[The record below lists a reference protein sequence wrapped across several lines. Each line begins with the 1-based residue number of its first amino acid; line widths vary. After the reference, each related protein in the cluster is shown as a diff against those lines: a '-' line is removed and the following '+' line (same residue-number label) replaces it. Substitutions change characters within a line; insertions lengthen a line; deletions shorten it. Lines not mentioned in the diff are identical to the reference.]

1 MLFTVVAWITG
12 VSALMAFCY
21 KLPAARR
28 TGNDPALVALCV
40 YFLTS
45 ALSFLVD
52 LEPFRT
58 VLSGV
63 LRYPNITTVLSQ
75 AAVIVLTAA
84 QQVALVHW
92 ADPPDR
98 AHAESRRRIQVCS
111 AALIVVVT
119 VFFLLDPLK
128 HYGSAQTV
136 SVMYQTEPHYAIHMG
151 LYVSLCAIGQ
161 IEALRLSLRFV
172 GLAQRS
178 WLRRGM
184 IVMSLGASLVLLY
197 CGCRLTTLTGRGL
210 GLDMDAFDPVGW
222 LSGDVGSL
230 LQIIGW
236 TLPAWGV
243 HLSAAY
249 RWPAQYRAHRRLRPL
264 WHAVSEAVPAITLDP
279 PPFRRRGP
287 LPPRDIGYCL
297 YRAVIEIR
305 DGQLALRPYADTDA
319 VRRRAEALRL
329 TVEPGSP
336 TGEALLLHTAL
347 QARRSGPPAP
357 PASSASFPHTPHDDF
372 AKEVARLS
380 AVARAFVQVDARAR
394 HRGLARPGSV
404 PGPALASPG
413 ERIPVQRPGE
423 TGAGGLRRTP

>member
-1 MLFTVVAWITG
+1 MLFTVIAWITG

-28 TGNDPALVALCV
+28 SGNDPALVALCI
-40 YFLTS
+40 YFLAS

-63 LRYPNITTVLSQ
+63 LHYPNITTVLSQ

-92 ADPPDR
+92 AGPPDK
-98 AHAESRRRIQVCS
+98 AHAESRRRIHVCS

-119 VFFLLDPLK
+119 LFFLLAPLK
-128 HYGSAQTV
+128 HYESARTV
-136 SVMYQTEPHYAIHMG
+136 SVMYQTEPHYAVHMG
-151 LYVSLCAIGQ
+151 LYVSLCAAGQ

-172 GLAQRS
+172 GLARRS

-184 IVMSLGASLVLLY
+184 IVMSIGASLVLLY
-197 CGCRLTTLTGRGL
+197 CGCRLATLAGRGI

-222 LSGDVGSL
+222 VSGDLGSL
-230 LQIIGW
+230 LQIVGW

-243 HLSAAY
+243 HLSAAHQ
-249 RWPAQYRAHRRLRPL
+249 WPAQYRDHRRLRPL

-305 DGQLALRPYADTDA
+305 DGQLALLPYADTDTDT
-319 VRRRAEALRL
+319 VRRRAEALHL

-347 QARRSGPPAP
+347 QARRTGPPAP
-357 PASSASFPHTPHDDF
+357 PTSSASFPHTPHDDF

-380 AVARAFVQVDARAR
+380 AVARAFVHVEARAR
-394 HRGLARPGSV
+394 RYGPAHHGTASGRGARLAR
-404 PGPALASPG
+404 
-413 ERIPVQRPGE
+413 
-423 TGAGGLRRTP
+423 